1 MKNVVNFYLDDSG
14 TRHPS
19 RHPGKMAAHGY
30 DWFSLG
36 GVLVNDDEERLARD
50 LYAGFREKWDLSCSL
65 HSSEIRSQKDNFV
78 WLRGIEKEKQ
88 FEFYED
94 LYCLMRD
101 APITG
106 IACVI
111 DRSGYNSRYA
121 EQYKANPWM
130 LCKTAFC
137 VVVERAVKF
146 TYEKGK
152 RIRILPEKCNKP
164 EDNLIREYYS
174 DLKENGMPFDNKVS
188 GKYAP
193 LDSGDFSQA
202 LYELKF
208 KQKTSPLVQLAD
220 LYLWPMCMGGY
231 HTGNRPYKRLKDD
244 GKLIEC
250 HLAEEQIDVL
260 GTKYSCFENV
270 DVKL

>member
-1 MKNVVNFYLDDSG
+1 MKNIMNFYLDDSG

-19 RHPGKMAAHGY
+19 HNPGKRAAHGY

-36 GVLVNDDEERLARD
+36 GVLVDDDSEAVARK
-50 LYAGFREKWDLSCSL
+50 LYDDFCEKWDVESPL
-65 HSSEIRSQKDNFV
+65 HSSEIRSKKDNFL
-78 WLRGIEKEKQ
+78 WLRALPTKKQ
-88 FEFYED
+88 TAFYED

-111 DRSGYNSRYA
+111 DRSGYNDRYA
-121 EQYKANPWM
+121 KQYNANPWM

-146 TYEKGK
+146 AHLQGK
-152 RIRILPEKCNKP
+152 RIRVLPERCNKP
-164 EDNLIREYYS
+164 EDNLIRSYYN
-174 DLKENGMPFDNKVS
+174 DLKETGMPFDSKNS

-193 LDSGDFSQA
+193 LKSDEFSAA

-208 KQKTSPLVQLAD
+208 KYKTSPLIQLAD

-231 HTGNRPYKRLKDD
+231 HQSNRPYQRLKND
-244 GKLIEC
+244 GKLIEYQ
-250 HLAEEQIDVL
+250 LNAEQISVL
-260 GTKYSCFENV
+260 GTKYSCFEG
-270 DVKL
+270 VKTKE

>member
-1 MKNVVNFYLDDSG
+1 MKNVMNFYIDDSG
-14 TRHPS
+14 ARHPS
-19 RHPGKMAAHGY
+19 RNPGRRAAHGY

-36 GVLVNDDEERLARD
+36 GVMINDDEENVARE
-50 LYAGFREKWDLSCSL
+50 LYEDFREKWKIKSPL
-65 HSSEIRSQKDNFV
+65 HSSEIRSQNDNFL
-78 WLRGIEKEKQ
+78 WLRSLDKSRCD
-88 FEFYED
+88 EFYEE

-111 DRSGYNSRYA
+111 DRPGYNNRYT
-121 EQYKANPWM
+121 ERYSSDRWM
-130 LCKTAFC
+130 MCKTSFC

-146 TYEKGK
+146 VHSQGK
-152 RIRILPEKCNKP
+152 RVRILPEKCNKP
-164 EDNLIREYYS
+164 EDNLIRGYYS
-174 DLKENGMPFDNKVS
+174 NLKDTGMPFDNNSS

-193 LDSGDFSQA
+193 LDSKAFSRA

-208 KQKTSPLVQLAD
+208 KQKTSPLIQLAD

-231 HTGNRPYKRLKDD
+231 HSSNRTYKRLRED

-250 HLAEEQIDVL
+250 HLPDDKIDVL
-260 GTKYSCFENV
+260 GTKYSCFE
-270 DVKL
+270 DIEIKP

>member
-1 MKNVVNFYLDDSG
+1 MENVVNFYLDDSG
-14 TRHPS
+14 TRHPNH
-19 RHPGKMAAHGY
+19 RPGKMAAHGY
-30 DWFSLG
+30 QWFSLG
-36 GVLVNDDEERLARD
+36 GILINDDDERQARD
-50 LYAGFREKWDLSCSL
+50 LYGEFCEKWNLGSSL
-65 HSSEIRSQKDNFV
+65 HSSEIRSQKDNFL
-78 WLRGIEKEKQ
+78 WLRGLEKEKEL
-88 FEFYED
+88 EFYEE

-111 DRSGYNSRYA
+111 DRPGYNGRYA
-121 EQYKANPWM
+121 EQYNANSWM

-146 TYEKGK
+146 IHAKGK
-152 RIRILPEKCNKP
+152 RVRILPEKCNKP
-164 EDNLIREYYS
+164 EDNLIREYYR
-174 DLKENGMPFDNKVS
+174 DLKMTGMPFDNKSS

-193 LDSGDFSQA
+193 LASEDFSGA

-208 KQKTSPLVQLAD
+208 KQKSSPLIQLAD

-231 HTGNRPYKRLKDD
+231 HRSNRTYKRLKDD

-250 HLAEEQIDVL
+250 HLTEGEIDVL

-270 DVKL
+270 EVKP